1 MSNTCYHC
9 NAEMTA
15 AEAVYA
21 DVGGRQQALCCNGC
35 LAAVQFIH
43 DLNLDAFYR
52 FREQCQVEGS
62 ASHQQQS
69 LSAAALAPATEQ
81 LDETRCRVSLLIPDV
96 RCAACIWLMEKA
108 VSQMP
113 GVHSISA
120 SFATQRL
127 QVEFDASTSAQ
138 AIAERV
144 HRLGYEVRPDMPDAA
159 REAYQQTRRSM
170 LMRLGIAGI
179 GMMQVM
185 MFALAAYVAG
195 PGGMEPA
202 YESLLRWASLAL
214 TTPVVFYSA
223 MLFHVNAWHAIRNRS
238 LVMDVPVSIA
248 ILAAWSLSTWN
259 TMTHGAEVYFDTA
272 TMFTFFLLIGRYVE
286 LVSRYRFQQSRDL
299 LTRLLPADVTL
310 VTRSAGGADGAGGP
324 EQHHDIPY
332 SAIRKDD
339 LLRVI
344 PGAVVPVDGIVVTGR
359 SAVSEAAFTGEPMP
373 VSKSPG
379 SRVLAGA
386 MNHDGE
392 LLVRAD
398 NTPEHFLIRQIARL
412 YDQASQYRP
421 RWSQLADRTARVFV
435 AAVLVLAV
443 GAGLFWYLQGSSDYA
458 IIAMT
463 VLVVACPCAL
473 SLATPVAYTVAVAAM
488 RKHGVI
494 IRNGAF
500 LERAAETD
508 TLVFDKTG
516 TLTEASLNVSDVVPL
531 TDMSGDQCLAV
542 ATAME
547 RHSQHPIAR
556 AFNAD
561 TTIAVSSADVAPGN
575 GVEAIIDGETW
586 RIGKPA
592 YVCQL
597 FADQTGLRL
606 PGGRADHG
614 LWILLG
620 NSTGPVA
627 WFTLQDKSRP
637 GIADI
642 MNCLHAKGYQTAIY
656 TGDPSRSR
664 ASIAQEFG
672 ARTVITAMSPDQK
685 IDAVRELTTK
695 GRRVMMIGDGI
706 NDAGAMAAADTS
718 LAVSPRD
725 VVVQNSADATV
736 LGDALQVL
744 PDILRFARKSRR
756 IIRQNVGWSVTY
768 NFTVIP
774 FALAGMVPPWLAAL
788 GMSLSSVLV
797 IANASRLGRL
807 GRDGSRGSD
816 SRAGGDATAGK
827 DERAGTRLATQTAE
841 A

>member
-1 MSNTCYHC
+1 MTDTCYHC
-9 NAEMTA
+9 NGEMTA

-21 DVGGRQQALCCNGC
+21 DVGGQRQALCCNGC

-69 LSAAALAPATEQ
+69 LSAAALAPALEQ
-81 LDETRCRVSLLIPDV
+81 LEEDRYRVSLLIPDV

-108 VSQMP
+108 ASQIP
-113 GVHSISA
+113 GVLSVSA

-127 QVEFDASTSAQ
+127 QVEFDSNTSAQ

-144 HRLGYEVRPDMPDAA
+144 HRLGYEVRPDVPDAA
-159 REAYQQTRRSM
+159 RDAYQQTRRSM
-170 LMRLGIAGI
+170 LMRLGVAGI

-185 MFALAAYVAG
+185 MYALAAYVAG

-202 YESLLRWASLAL
+202 YEALMRWASLAL

-223 MLFHVNAWHAIRNRS
+223 MVFHVNAWHAIRNRS

-248 ILAAWSLSTWN
+248 ILAAWTLSTWN
-259 TMTHGAEVYFDTA
+259 TMTHGTEVYFDTA
-272 TMFTFFLLIGRYVE
+272 TMFTFFLLIGRYAE
-286 LVSRYRFQQSRDL
+286 LTSRYRFQQSRDL
-299 LTRLLPADVTL
+299 LTRLLPGDVTL
-310 VTRSAGGADGAGGP
+310 VTHSADGT
-324 EQHHDIPY
+324 EQNHNIQY

-339 LLRVI
+339 LLRVA
-344 PGAVVPVDGIVVTGR
+344 PGTAVPADGIVVSGR
-359 SAVSEAAFTGEPMP
+359 SAVSEDAFTGEPMP
-373 VSKSPG
+373 ISKSPG

-398 NTPEHFLIRQIARL
+398 TTPEHFLIRQISRL

-435 AAVLVLAV
+435 AAVLVLAL
-443 GAGLFWYLQGSSDYA
+443 GAGLFWYLQGSADYA

-488 RKHGVI
+488 RRRGVI

-516 TLTEASLNVSDVVPL
+516 TLTEASLNVSDVVTL
-531 TDMSGDQCLAV
+531 TDRTDEQCLAI
-542 ATAME
+542 ATALE
-547 RHSQHPIAR
+547 RHSRHPIAR

-561 TTIAVSSADVAPGN
+561 TDIRADSAEVVPGS
-575 GVEAIIDGETW
+575 GVEARIDNSVW
-586 RIGKPA
+586 RIGQSA
-592 YVCQL
+592 WVSTL
-597 FADQTGLRL
+597 FPEKMDLRI
-606 PGGRADHG
+606 PQCRTDHG
-614 LWILLG
+614 MWVLLG
-620 NSTGPVA
+620 NSDGPVA
-627 WFTLQDKSRP
+627 WFCLQDRSRP
-637 GIADI
+637 GIAGI
-642 MNCLHAKGYQTAIY
+642 MKRLHALGYRTAIF
-656 TGDPSRSR
+656 TGDPSRDS
-664 ASIAQEFG
+664 ASIGQEFG
-672 ARTVITAMSPDQK
+672 VMHVVTGMSPDQK
-685 IDAVRELTTK
+685 IDAVRALTTE
-695 GRRVMMIGDGI
+695 GRRVMMTGDGV

-725 VVVQNSADATV
+725 AVVQNSADATV
-736 LGDALQVL
+736 LGDALPVL

-797 IANASRLGRL
+797 IANASRLNRV
-807 GRDGSRGSD
+807 
-816 SRAGGDATAGK
+816 AANK
-827 DERAGTRLATQTAE
+827 AE
-841 A
+841 N

>member
-1 MSNTCYHC
+1 MRDTCYHC

-21 DVGGRQQALCCNGC
+21 DVGGRRQALCCNGC

-69 LSAAALAPATEQ
+69 LTAAALAPAVEQ
-81 LDETRCRVSLLIPDV
+81 LDESRHRVSLLIPDV

-113 GVHSISA
+113 GVLSVSG

-127 QVEFDASTSAQ
+127 QVEFDAGTSAQ
-138 AIAERV
+138 AIAEQV

-185 MFALAAYVAG
+185 MFALAGYIAG

-202 YESLLRWASLAL
+202 YESLMRWASLAL

-248 ILAAWSLSTWN
+248 ILAAWTLSTWN
-259 TMTHGAEVYFDTA
+259 TLTHGAEVYFDTA

-310 VTRSAGGADGAGGP
+310 VTHSADGT
-324 EQHHDIPY
+324 EQHHDMQY

-344 PGAVVPVDGIVVTGR
+344 PGAVVPADGIVVTGR

-398 NTPEHFLIRQIARL
+398 NTPEQFLIRQIARL
-412 YDQASQYRP
+412 YDQASQYKP

-488 RKHGVI
+488 RKRGVI

-531 TDMSGDQCLAV
+531 TDMSSDQCLAI

-561 TTIAVSSADVAPGN
+561 TQVDVSSASVAPGN
-575 GVEAIIDGETW
+575 GVQAVIDGSTW
-586 RIGKPA
+586 RIGQSA
-592 YVCQL
+592 YVSEL
-597 FADQTGLRL
+597 FTAQTDLRI
-606 PGGRADHG
+606 PACRTSHG
-614 LWILLG
+614 LWVLLG
-620 NSTGPVA
+620 NSDGPVA
-627 WFTLQDKSRP
+627 WFCLQDKSRP
-637 GIADI
+637 GIAQT
-642 MNCLHAKGYQTAIY
+642 MSSLHAKGYQTAIY
-656 TGDPSRSR
+656 TGDPSRDS
-664 ASIAQEFG
+664 AGIAQEFG
-672 ARTVITAMSPDQK
+672 THTVVTAMSPDQK
-685 IDAVRELTTK
+685 IDAVRALTNT

-725 VVVQNSADATV
+725 AVVQNSADATV
-736 LGDALQVL
+736 LGDAPQVL
-744 PDILRFARKSRR
+744 PGILQFARKSRR

-797 IANASRLGRL
+797 IANATRLNRVGPV
-807 GRDGSRGSD
+807 D
-816 SRAGGDATAGK
+816 SRV
-827 DERAGTRLATQTAE
+827 AE
-841 A
+841 QQVEV